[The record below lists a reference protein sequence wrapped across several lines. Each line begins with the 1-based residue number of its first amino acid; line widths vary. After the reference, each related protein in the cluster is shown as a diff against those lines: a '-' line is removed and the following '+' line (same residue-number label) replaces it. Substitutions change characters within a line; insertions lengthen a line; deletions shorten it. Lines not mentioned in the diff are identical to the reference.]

1 MLLGD
6 VKQALLIEAR
16 VGVSL
21 TQGLEGSP
29 VVICCVRR
37 RCVGMV
43 RVLLHP
49 LPLLA
54 TNLTTNAVMRRERQD
69 AVMHRER
76 DDDVTAR
83 GAAFTAQGTAAVPLG

>member
-1 MLLGD
+1 MKL
-6 VKQALLIEAR
+6 ALLIEAR

-37 RCVGMV
+37 RCVGG
-43 RVLLHP
+43 VLLHP

-54 TNLTTNAVMRRERQD
+54 TNLTTNAVMRRARQD
-69 AVMHRER
+69 AVMHGER
-76 DDDVTAR
+76 DDDITAR